1 MLSTNIGFVVKYRV
15 VINLELMDQLRNV
28 ITSNGIWSNIIP
40 WAMQKLYALSLKV
53 HANIFFLCFWI
64 QAVCPIGDDDD
75 GHLSYKLGDII
86 ENDTHKCE
94 LDIRSKS
101 ASQKVS

>member
-28 ITSNGIWSNIIP
+28 ITTNGIWSNIIP

-53 HANIFFLCFWI
+53 NANIFFLCFLI